1 MSFLLHKLAIVQRG
15 RTAARIT
22 VCVCVLTTTISA
34 GKICS
39 NSKRQRKR
47 DTHTKHRHWHR
58 HADTFPIPES
68 IRILRRN
75 EEKRRGERITCHWQ
89 WMAMNGRQ
97 GNGGNCRGNSVSTST
112 HSDHLAM
119 CQNMKPRIELWV
131 VRKKNRDRQAAKLE
145 WSQKSGHLFCY
156 LLFMTVSEKGS
167 PVLITPAKDVRKKL
181 KMPVPGKNKAKKK
194 LSSSPL

>member
-1 MSFLLHKLAIVQRG
+1 MEGQLPELLC
-15 RTAARIT
+15 
-22 VCVCVLTTTISA
+22 VCVCVDNYHFCRKNMFQFKEA
-34 GKICS
+34 
-39 NSKRQRKR
+39 KRERKR

-119 CQNMKPRIELWV
+119 CQNMKPKNRLWV
-131 VRKKNRDRQAAKLE
+131 VRNKIEIDKLPSWKGAKKGA
-145 WSQKSGHLFCY
+145 HLLCY